1 MTKIKLMAKY
11 LVTSWTNPVNR
22 MATLVLFLK
31 RFLTYLVILDSVIDI
46 SARQSQLF
54 WPSKQT

>member
-1 MTKIKLMAKY
+1 MFMTKIKLMAKY

-22 MATLVLFLK
+22 LATPVLFLK

-46 SARQSQLF
+46 SA
-54 WPSKQT
+54 